1 MAKVTAKLDTVQA
14 RAAFPNIKGLDHV
27 VSAERFGD
35 HLAIVNM
42 GRGAHAVIL
51 NGNWE
56 GCCPSRKF
64 AMALVDKLAA
74 VVAKH
79 LSASVRC

>member
-1 MAKVTAKLDTVQA
+1 MAKVTARLTATEA
-14 RAAFPNIKGLDHV
+14 REAFPNIKGLDQI

-42 GRGAHAVIL
+42 GRGAHAVML

-64 AMALVDKLAA
+64 AMALVDKLAD
-74 VVAKH
+74 VVARH
-79 LSASVRC
+79 LSGTVRV